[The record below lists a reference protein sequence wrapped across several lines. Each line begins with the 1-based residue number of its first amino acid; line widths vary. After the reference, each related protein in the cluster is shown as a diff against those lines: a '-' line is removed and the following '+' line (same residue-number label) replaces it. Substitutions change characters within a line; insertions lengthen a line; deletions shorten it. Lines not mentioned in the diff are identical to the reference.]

1 MCLGGLNLRA
11 RIYVILGYL
20 GAVVGAGFVSGQEV
34 VQFFVNYGNQGWWG
48 AIIAVLL
55 FAVLGGI
62 LMHIAHQHNISNYQD
77 LLSLLFNS
85 KFANI
90 IELLLAVFL
99 FLGISIMLSASG
111 AIFSEHLALPKFVGI
126 LIMSTAVFIALLSG
140 KQGLVASY
148 NYLVPLKIIMLIA
161 INLYLAFGVKNQ
173 AVFNY
178 LALIDNPG
186 DYKWLAAAVL
196 YIAYN
201 FTLVMVVLVEYQSIT
216 TKRQSIR
223 GAMLGGVF
231 LGGMVLLNFWAL
243 AKGIPEVFA
252 YEIPML
258 FAAGKISVSAKYCY
272 LLILWLGILTTAIAN
287 TYGFTQRMSKYSGI
301 NFKIM
306 LALSLGLALPLSWQS
321 FSNLV
326 GLVYPIF
333 GIVGTI
339 IISALIYQH
348 IKDIAL

>member
-1 MCLGGLNLRA
+1 M
-11 RIYVILGYL
+11 YVIFGYL

-34 VQFFVNYGNQGWWG
+34 VQFFVQYGRLGWWG
-48 AIIAVLL
+48 AIIAALL
-55 FAVLGGI
+55 FALLGGI
-62 LMHIAHQHNISNYQD
+62 LMQIAHHHNISNYQD
-77 LLSLLFNS
+77 LLKLLFTS

-90 IELLLAVFL
+90 IELLLAGFL

-111 AIFSEHLALPKFVGI
+111 AIFIEHLNLPKFAGI
-126 LIMSTAVFIALLSG
+126 LIMCTVVFIALLSG
-140 KQGLVASY
+140 KSGLVASY
-148 NYLVPLKIIMLIA
+148 NYLVPLKIIMLIS

-173 AVFNY
+173 SGLNY
-178 LALIDNPG
+178 MAMLDNPN
-186 DYKWLAAAVL
+186 DFRWLAAAVL

-201 FTLVMVVLVEYQSIT
+201 FTLAMVVLVEYQSIT

-223 GAMLGGVF
+223 GAIIGGAF

-243 AKGIPEVFA
+243 AKSIPQIFA

-258 FAAGKISVSAKYCY
+258 FATGKISLSVKYCY
-272 LLILWLGILTTAIAN
+272 LLVLWLGILTTAIAN
-287 TYGFTQRMSKYSGI
+287 TYGFTQRVSKYSGI

-306 LALSLGLALPLSWQS
+306 LCISLGAALPISWQS
-321 FSNLV
+321 FSDLV
-326 GLVYPIF
+326 GLVYPVF